1 MTSPDTQRVRCCGGA
16 SPAAAVEMAN
26 ATAKARQPEMA
37 LMRSNQPAF
46 AAKVPHA
53 ERLTFAARARSRA
66 RAVLRTSSRR
76 PFSSPHSIRAAGLPS
91 GRVSIRD
98 PTKFVTFDRGRVR
111 RAINRHARA
120 GLRCTSGGSLLCAP
134 GTRDR
139 ILDPVRSG
147 SARRRAGPACTHR
160 PLTPRC
166 KCKSKSVRLCAPADR
181 WPLQHRA
188 QRRSCNTRCQ
198 NANLTDRSAMVRR
211 GHEATGLSPS
221 PNLGAG

>member
-37 LMRSNQPAF
+37 LMRSNQPGFVAE
-46 AAKVPHA
+46 VPHA

-76 PFSSPHSIRAAGLPS
+76 PFSSPHSIRAARLRSGAREHSRSNQIRHPS
-91 GRVSIRD
+91 IADEFAASIVTRVLAY
-98 PTKFVTFDRGRVR
+98 G
-111 RAINRHARA
+111 
-120 GLRCTSGGSLLCAP
+120 GTSGGSLLCAP

-147 SARRRAGPACTHR
+147 SARRRAGP
-160 PLTPRC
+160 
-166 KCKSKSVRLCAPADR
+166 
-181 WPLQHRA
+181 RA
-188 QRRSCNTRCQ
+188 R
-198 NANLTDRSAMVRR
+198 
-211 GHEATGLSPS
+211 TGR
-221 PNLGAG
+221 

>member
-37 LMRSNQPAF
+37 LMRSNQPGF

-98 PTKFVTFDRGRVR
+98 PTKFVTLRSRTSSPRHQSSRACWPTVHER
-111 RAINRHARA
+111 RQPA
-120 GLRCTSGGSLLCAP
+120 LCASDARSNSRP
-134 GTRDR
+134 SPIGKRSEKSWPCVHAQAA
-139 ILDPVRSG
+139 DPALQMQIKISSTMRSG
-147 SARRRAGPACTHR
+147 R
-160 PLTPRC
+160 PLA
-166 KCKSKSVRLCAPADR
+166 SSA
-181 WPLQHRA
+181 
-188 QRRSCNTRCQ
+188 S
-198 NANLTDRSAMVRR
+198 RSA
-211 GHEATGLSPS
+211 TKL
-221 PNLGAG
+221 